1 MKVDIAR
8 PPAGYESAVPSAAG
22 FDMLSRLH
30 MIGLVILRPAAR
42 PCMQMRPDR

>member
-8 PPAGYESAVPSAAG
+8 PPAGFESAIPNAAG

-30 MIGLVILRPAAR
+30 MIGLVSRRPAAR
-42 PCMQMRPDR
+42 SCMQMQPQR